1 MRVLHI
7 TPTYEPAWDQ
17 GGVVR
22 SVSQL
27 CRGLAALGV
36 DVTVYTT
43 DSNGRHRLQ
52 VPVNQIVEL
61 GGVKVI
67 YFATK
72 WSNRFRYS
80 GDLARACWSTISG
93 FDLAHLTTFW
103 CYPGIPAGQAARKF
117 KVPYV
122 VSPRGTFIRYPLRQ
136 KWLKKWFYMKLVE
149 WKNLRGAAAIHYT
162 TEMER
167 ELTAHLGLKV
177 PSFIVPNGVDPAEF
191 DNLPSRAESRVYF
204 GLSPSARVVAF
215 CGRLHPRKALDILV
229 SAFADVRG
237 EIPDAHLLLAGPDD
251 GHEQTLRNLVGALR
265 LQNNVHFLG
274 YVNPEKRKR
283 VLAAT
288 DLFALVSY
296 PGENFGNAA
305 AEAMMAGVPVLL
317 SNNVGI
323 CREVEADGAGRV
335 VPVDKGAIS
344 QALIELLSN
353 PARLE
358 AMGQRARQSARRRY
372 GIEAVAMKMLTAYE
386 DILMKRNSP
395 ECLWSLP

>member
-103 CYPGIPAGQAARKF
+103 CYPGIPAGQAARRF
-117 KVPYV
+117 KVSYV

-136 KWLKKWFYMKLVE
+136 KLLKKWFYMKLVE

-177 PSFIVPNGVDPAEF
+177 PSFIVPNGIDPAEF
-191 DNLPSRAESRVYF
+191 DNLPSRAESRMYF
-204 GLSPSARVVAF
+204 GLPPGARVVAF
-215 CGRLHPRKALDILV
+215 YGRLHATKALDILI
-229 SAFADVRG
+229 SSFADVIE
-237 EIPDAHLLLAGPDD
+237 EIPESHLLLAGPDD
-251 GHEQTLRNLVGALR
+251 GHEQTLRSLAGSLR
-265 LQNNVHFLG
+265 IQNYVHFLG
-274 YVNPEKRKR
+274 YVNPEERKR

-296 PGENFGNAA
+296 SENFGNAA
-305 AEAMMAGVPVLL
+305 VEAMMAGVPVLL

-323 CREVEADGAGRV
+323 YREVETDGAGRA
-335 VPVDKGAIS
+335 VPVDNRAIS

-358 AMGQRARQSARRRY
+358 AMGQRARQSARQRY
-372 GIEAVAMKMLTAYE
+372 GIEAIARKMLVAYE
-386 DILMKRNSP
+386 DILMRRNSP